1 MIQNSKIGDP
11 YAYAFLK
18 IIYKDLN
25 FKSFSSLVGDMLDF
39 CTILKSYPSIQEF
52 LSNPTY
58 DNNKKK
64 EFLNAFFGQYLNL
77 LIINFLNL
85 LCDTKR
91 IIYISSIIKVFL
103 EILLKSTNSYIVEI
117 QVPMKN
123 FCKIN
128 IDKLNSILSKWFSKK
143 KIETQFEQI
152 NFNYFKEPFLIYT
165 IKQKPEL
172 LAGFT
177 LNFMTES
184 KIIDLSVSTKIQKI

>member
-64 EFLNAFFGQYLNL
+64 EFFIFCLSLSNRLCYL
-77 LIINFLNL
+77 
-85 LCDTKR
+85 
-91 IIYISSIIKVFL
+91 KV
-103 EILLKSTNSYIVEI
+103 K
-117 QVPMKN
+117 
-123 FCKIN
+123 
-128 IDKLNSILSKWFSKK
+128 
-143 KIETQFEQI
+143 
-152 NFNYFKEPFLIYT
+152 
-165 IKQKPEL
+165 
-172 LAGFT
+172 
-177 LNFMTES
+177 
-184 KIIDLSVSTKIQKI
+184 